1 MLKTGYW
8 TLLLVLMFHA
18 GQAWAGNGD
27 GIKGSKHDF
36 SKASWD
42 EFKKSG
48 EICIF
53 CHAPH
58 DQGRTTYENGLLW
71 NRAVSQTP
79 YTMYTNGYAGFTSL
93 DGAVDGQPTGS
104 SKLCLACHDGTL
116 AMDSYGEYSGGFH
129 TMHEENPARVIPRAM
144 DGGNLDMRGS
154 HPISIVFNAAQDGEL
169 HDPTVATWANGSTVA
184 STLESGK
191 VQCASCHDVHNGAGT
206 SSWILRTGNTVASG
220 GASALCLTCHNK

>member
-1 MLKTGYW
+1 MHKRITL
-8 TLLLVLMFHA
+8 TLLLIVLVPA
-18 GQAWAGNGD
+18 GLTWAAYGE
-27 GIKGSKHDF
+27 GIRQSKHDF
-36 SKASWD
+36 SAASWD
-42 EFKKSG
+42 EFNNSG

-93 DGAVDGQPTGS
+93 DGAVDSTPTGS

-116 AMDSYGEYSGGFH
+116 AMDSYGEHSGGIH
-129 TMHEENPARVIPRAM
+129 TMWDENLSRVIPRAM
-144 DGGNLDMRGS
+144 DGGNLNLRGS
-154 HPISIVFNAAQDGEL
+154 HPISIVYSAAADGEL
-169 HDPTVATWANGSTVA
+169 HDPALATWANGSSVA

-206 SSWILRTGNTVASG
+206 SAWILRTSNTTAGGAASG
-220 GASALCLTCHNK
+220 LCLTCHNK